1 MQVSPLRGSRRDI
14 KLVREMK
21 INRLGL
27 PLFLLS
33 LVITSLACT
42 IFVGGPDYSDLPP
55 IPVSAEAAESIKEEL
70 RRAFE
75 AGAQTGIVTINI
87 TEPQIT
93 SYLAARL
100 QTDPSLQQS
109 DKKPLI
115 TDPQVYL
122 REGQMQ
128 IYGKTQQ
135 GIFAANIRI
144 IVTMGVDANGQPLI
158 EITSA
163 DFGPFPAPEGLKDA
177 ITAMIREAYTGS
189 LGPVATGLRIE
200 TISIAN
206 GVMTIT
212 GRIR

>member
-1 MQVSPLRGSRRDI
+1 MRTKTRGFS
-14 KLVREMK
+14 
-21 INRLGL
+21 
-27 PLFLLS
+27 LFLLS
-33 LVITSLACT
+33 LILTSLACT
-42 IFVGGPDYSDLPP
+42 IFVGGPDYSSLPP

-70 RRAFE
+70 RRAIE
-75 AGAQTGIVTINI
+75 AGAQTGVITVNL

-93 SYLAARL
+93 SYLAARM

-109 DKKPLI
+109 DRKPLI
-115 TDPQVYL
+115 VDPQVYL
-122 REGQMQ
+122 RDGQMQ

-135 GIFAANIRI
+135 GIFAANIGI
-144 IVTMGVDANGQPLI
+144 IVAVGVDANGEPLI
-158 EITSA
+158 EVTSA

-177 ITAMIREAYTGS
+177 ITAMVREAYTGS

-200 TISIAN
+200 SISTAN

>member
-1 MQVSPLRGSRRDI
+1 MIKIRG
-14 KLVREMK
+14 LT
-21 INRLGL
+21 
-27 PLFLLS
+27 LFLTIL
-33 LVITSLACT
+33 LLTSLACT
-42 IFVGGPDYSDLPP
+42 VFVGGPDYSSLPP
-55 IPVSAEAAESIKEEL
+55 IPVSAEAAASIQDEIA
-70 RRAFE
+70 RAVAAAAE
-75 AGAQTGIVTINI
+75 TGVVTVNL

-109 DKKPLI
+109 DRKPLI
-115 TDPQVYL
+115 TEPQVYL
-122 REGQMQ
+122 RDGQMQ

-135 GIFAANIRI
+135 GMFAANIGI
-144 IVTMGVDANGQPLI
+144 IVNMGVDVNGQPQI
-158 EITSA
+158 EVVSA

-177 ITAMIREAYTGS
+177 ITAMVREAYTGS

-206 GVMTIT
+206 GVMTVT

>member
-1 MQVSPLRGSRRDI
+1 
-14 KLVREMK
+14 MK
-21 INRLGL
+21 RIRGL
-27 PLFLLS
+27 PLFLLT
-33 LVITSLACT
+33 LVLTSLACT
-42 IFVGGPDYSDLPP
+42 VFVGGPDYSSLPP
-55 IPVSAEAAESIKEEL
+55 IPVSAEAAASIQDEIK
-70 RRAFE
+70 RAVE
-75 AGAQTGIVTINI
+75 AAGQTGVITVNL

-109 DKKPLI
+109 DKKPFI

-122 REGQMQ
+122 RDGQMQ

-135 GIFAANIRI
+135 GIFAANIGI
-144 IVTMGVDANGQPLI
+144 IANMGVDATGQPQI
-158 EITSA
+158 DIVSA

-177 ITAMIREAYTGS
+177 ITAMVREAYTGS

-200 TISIAN
+200 GISIDN
-206 GVMTIT
+206 GIMTVT

>member
-1 MQVSPLRGSRRDI
+1 MRMRI
-14 KLVREMK
+14 K
-21 INRLGL
+21 RLAL

-33 LVITSLACT
+33 LVLTSLACT
-42 IFVGGPDYSDLPP
+42 IFVGGPDYSSLPP
-55 IPVSAEAAESIKEEL
+55 IPVSADALTSLKDEMK
-70 RRAFE
+70 RAFE
-75 AGAQTGIVTINI
+75 AGAQTGVVTINI

-122 REGQMQ
+122 RDGKMQ

-135 GIFAANIRI
+135 GLFVANIGV
-144 IVTMGVDANGQPLI
+144 IVNMGVDANGQPQI
-158 EITSA
+158 EIESA
-163 DFGPFPAPEGLKDA
+163 DFGPFPAPKGLKDA
-177 ITAMIREAYTGS
+177 LAAMVREAYTGS
-189 LGPVATGLRIE
+189 LGPVATGLRID
-200 TISIAN
+200 TISIAG

>member
-1 MQVSPLRGSRRDI
+1 
-14 KLVREMK
+14 MK

-33 LVITSLACT
+33 LIITSLACT
-42 IFVGGPDYSDLPP
+42 IFVGGPDYSNLPP
-55 IPVSAEAAESIKEEL
+55 IPVSAEAAESIKAEIK
-70 RRAFE
+70 RAFE
-75 AGAQTGIVTINI
+75 AGLETGVVTINI

-109 DKKPLI
+109 DKKPLM

-122 REGQMQ
+122 RDGQMQ

-135 GIFAANIRI
+135 GIFTANIAI

-177 ITAMIREAYTGS
+177 ITAMVREAYTGS
-189 LGPVATGLRIE
+189 VGPVATGLRIE

>member
-1 MQVSPLRGSRRDI
+1 
-14 KLVREMK
+14 MK
-21 INRLGL
+21 KIRGL
-27 PLFLLS
+27 PLFLTI
-33 LVITSLACT
+33 LVLTSLACT
-42 IFVGGPDYSDLPP
+42 IFVGGPDYSSLPP
-55 IPVSAEAAESIKEEL
+55 IPVSAEAVASIQDEM
-70 RRAFE
+70 RRAIE
-75 AGAQTGIVTINI
+75 AAAQTGVMTVNL

-122 REGQMQ
+122 RDGQMQ

-135 GIFAANIRI
+135 GMFTANIGV
-144 IVTMGVDANGQPLI
+144 IVSMGIDPNGQPQI
-158 EITSA
+158 DVVSA

-177 ITAMIREAYTGS
+177 ITAMVREAYTGS

-200 TISIAN
+200 SISIAN
-206 GVMTIT
+206 GVMTVT

>member
-1 MQVSPLRGSRRDI
+1 MVQ
-14 KLVREMK
+14 KQLV
-21 INRLGL
+21 L
-27 PLFLLS
+27 PVFLITLFL
-33 LVITSLACT
+33 TSLACT
-42 IFVGGPDYSDLPP
+42 IFVGGPDTSSLPQ

-75 AGAQTGIVTINI
+75 AGAQTGVITINI

-93 SYLAARL
+93 SYLAARM
-100 QTDPSLQQS
+100 QSDPSLQQS

-122 REGQMQ
+122 RDGQMQ

-135 GIFAANIRI
+135 GIFAANIGI
-144 IVTMGVDANGQPLI
+144 IVTVGVDADGQPLI
-158 EITSA
+158 EIASA

-177 ITAMIREAYTGS
+177 LTAMIEEAYTGS

-200 TISIAN
+200 TISIAS

>member
-1 MQVSPLRGSRRDI
+1 
-14 KLVREMK
+14 MK
-21 INRLGL
+21 RKISGF

-33 LVITSLACT
+33 LVLMSLACT
-42 IFVGGPDYSDLPP
+42 VFVGGPDYSSLPP
-55 IPVSAEAAESIKEEL
+55 IPVSAEAIESIQAEL
-70 RRAFE
+70 QRAIE
-75 AGAQTGIVTINI
+75 AGAQTGVITINL

-100 QTDPSLQQS
+100 QTDPSLQQT

-115 TDPQVYL
+115 TEPQVYL
-122 REGQMQ
+122 RDGQMQ

-135 GIFAANIRI
+135 GMFAANIGI
-144 IVTMGVDANGQPLI
+144 IVSMGVDANGQPQI
-158 EITSA
+158 EVVSA

-177 ITAMIREAYTGS
+177 ITAMVKEAYTGS

-200 TISIAN
+200 SVTTAN
-206 GVMTIT
+206 GIMTVT

>member
-1 MQVSPLRGSRRDI
+1 MRI
-14 KLVREMK
+14 KTY
-21 INRLGL
+21 IF
-27 PLFLLS
+27 PLFPVS
-33 LVITSLACT
+33 LVLTSLACV
-42 IFVGGPDYSDLPP
+42 IFAGGPDYSNLPP
-55 IPVSAEAAESIKEEL
+55 IPVSAEAAESIKAEIK
-70 RRAFE
+70 RAVE
-75 AGAQTGIVTINI
+75 AAADTGVLTVNL

-93 SYLAARL
+93 SYLGARL

-122 REGQMQ
+122 RDGKMQ

-135 GIFAANIRI
+135 GIFTANIGI
-144 IVTMGVDANGQPLI
+144 IANMGVDANGQPQI
-158 EITSA
+158 DIASA
-163 DFGPFPAPEGLKDA
+163 DFGPFPAPKGLKDA
-177 ITAMIREAYTGS
+177 ITAMVREAYTGS

-206 GVMTIT
+206 GVMTVT

>member
-1 MQVSPLRGSRRDI
+1 MRNKTYSF
-14 KLVREMK
+14 
-21 INRLGL
+21 

-33 LVITSLACT
+33 LVLTSLACVV
-42 IFVGGPDYSDLPP
+42 FVGGPDYSNLPP
-55 IPVSAEAAESIKEEL
+55 IPVSAEAAASIKDEIQ
-70 RRAFE
+70 RAVE
-75 AGAQTGIVTINI
+75 AAAATGVITVNL

-93 SYLAARL
+93 SYIAARL

-122 REGQMQ
+122 RDGQMQ

-135 GIFAANIRI
+135 GLFTANIGI
-144 IVTMGVDANGQPLI
+144 IVNMGVDANGQPQI
-158 EITSA
+158 DVASA
-163 DFGPFPAPEGLKDA
+163 DFGPFPAPKGINDA
-177 ITAMIREAYTGS
+177 ITAMVKEAYTGS

-200 TISIAN
+200 SISIAN
-206 GVMTIT
+206 GVMTVT

>member
-1 MQVSPLRGSRRDI
+1 MRI
-14 KLVREMK
+14 KTY
-21 INRLGL
+21 IF

-33 LVITSLACT
+33 LVLTSLACVV
-42 IFVGGPDYSDLPP
+42 FVGGPDYSNLPP
-55 IPVSAEAAESIKEEL
+55 IPVSAEAAASIKDEIQ
-70 RRAFE
+70 RAVE
-75 AGAQTGIVTINI
+75 AAADTGVMTVNL

-122 REGQMQ
+122 RDGQMQ

-135 GIFAANIRI
+135 GLFTANIGV
-144 IVTMGVDANGQPLI
+144 IVNMGVDANGQPQI
-158 EITSA
+158 DVASA
-163 DFGPFPAPEGLKDA
+163 DFGPFPAPKGLKDA
-177 ITAMIREAYTGS
+177 ITAMVKEAYTGS

-200 TISIAN
+200 SISTAN
-206 GVMTIT
+206 GIMTVT